1 MSIEKGCVGLIVKVT
16 GQFQGSAGSKTL
28 LVYTQ
33 AGAMEAVGS
42 QTFALGLFPNILTVL
57 LVAAKNKFKFGS
69 SGSGNGGVLFDFGSN
84 GCDSVEL
91 LGLLIADDP
100 KNFHAY
106 ISYSTLPFVYICSN
120 ELGANAA
127 RSRPYGIAMPVYSD
141 FQSGQGTGGQSGP
154 AVMDIVLDRRSG
166 NYGLV
171 APASA
176 PALPISVDEIR
187 CVFADDETRSACLGA
202 YNADFLDDGYGS
214 TLLDQIRAIDA
225 RALDFQRPGAA
236 YASVLN
242 DIADRWHANV
252 VSGRNRADG
261 YHYNIGAALC
271 VDAVRR
277 DPRAPLSQAV
287 LLRSLNIKSRNK
299 AAHAEVRIA
308 MLLDFLAALAA
319 APSGNHAPIPALPPE
334 WRTRAA
340 LRTMASKLEEAQ
352 PRGTRFT
359 LFSSLLPCY
368 MCEGVIETTG
378 EAGVIR
384 AINDTPVGLWPSFPG
399 SDRPIPIR
407 DTVYFDIDAAI
418 DYHHVDGVRLVGQPT
433 PQSVF
438 TIRPVSIRSHLPST
452 GVLTFVADPKITP
465 YPIAVFDAGSTI
477 VGYGLQ
483 NTETV
488 IRYRLA
494 AEVLTLFTGAEAVQV
509 VQ

>member
-1 MSIEKGCVGLIVKVT
+1 MAIERGCVGVIVRVT
-16 GQFQGSAGSKTL
+16 GQFQGSAESKTL
-28 LVYTQ
+28 LVYAQ
-33 AGAMEAVGS
+33 AGAMGAVGS
-42 QTFALGLFPNILTVL
+42 PTFALGLFPNILTVL
-57 LVAAKNKFKFGS
+57 LVAAKNRFTF
-69 SGSGNGGVLFDFGSN
+69 GNGGRLFDFGST
-84 GCDSVEL
+84 GCESVEL

-100 KNFHAY
+100 EKFDSY
-106 ISYSTLPFVYICSN
+106 ISYSTLPFVYICNN
-120 ELGANAA
+120 ELGANAT
-127 RSRPYGIAMPVYSD
+127 RSRPYGIAMPVYSA
-141 FQSGQGTGGQSGP
+141 FHPGQATGGQSGP
-154 AVMDIVLDRRSG
+154 MAGEIVLDRSSG
-166 NYGLV
+166 NYGLTEPG
-171 APASA
+171 AQ
-176 PALPISVDEIR
+176 ALPIRVDDIR
-187 CVFADDETRSACLGA
+187 LVLTDDETRSACLCA
-202 YNADFLDDGYGS
+202 YNADFLDDGYDS

-252 VSGRNRADG
+252 VSGRSRADR

-271 VDAVRR
+271 VDAVRP

-319 APSGNHAPIPALPPE
+319 APRGNDAPIPTLPPD
-334 WRTRAA
+334 WRARAPLLA
-340 LRTMASKLEEAQ
+340 LAQTLEQAQ
-352 PRGTRFT
+352 PPGTRFT

-378 EAGVIR
+378 EGSIIR
-384 AINDTPVGLWPSFPG
+384 AINGTPVGLWPSFPG
-399 SDRPIPIR
+399 CERPIPIR

-418 DYHHVDGVRLVGQPT
+418 DYRHVDGVRLVGQPT
-433 PQSVF
+433 PKSIF
-438 TIRPVSIRSHLPST
+438 TIRPVSIRSYLPST